1 MRMCIVISRLK
12 VMCVYC
18 VSRYCFI
25 LSVSGRFSKEFRVP
39 LIIACT
45 AGFFFKKK
53 KKSGP

>member
-18 VSRYCFI
+18 VSCYCFI

-39 LIIACT
+39 LIMR
-45 AGFFFKKK
+45 FFFKKAD
-53 KKSGP
+53 PEVQ